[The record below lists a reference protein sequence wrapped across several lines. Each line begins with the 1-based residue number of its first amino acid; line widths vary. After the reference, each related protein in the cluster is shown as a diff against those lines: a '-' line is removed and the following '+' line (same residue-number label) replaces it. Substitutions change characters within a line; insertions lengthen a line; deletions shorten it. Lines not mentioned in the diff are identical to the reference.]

1 MALVA
6 TLLLCPF
13 IITSNIF
20 TLKKDIAKTHY
31 NNAGLNIPD
40 NAPLGGLPSNPSQA
54 LVSHGPQDWQLTC
67 DVRLSKMEAAIE
79 NIVSF
84 VAVGNLAVNQ
94 LMECEVTAVVT
105 AKAMFTEEPKWT
117 MVMAKNMR

>member
-1 MALVA
+1 
-6 TLLLCPF
+6 
-13 IITSNIF
+13 
-20 TLKKDIAKTHY
+20 
-31 NNAGLNIPD
+31 
-40 NAPLGGLPSNPSQA
+40 
-54 LVSHGPQDWQLTC
+54 
-67 DVRLSKMEAAIE
+67 MEAAIE